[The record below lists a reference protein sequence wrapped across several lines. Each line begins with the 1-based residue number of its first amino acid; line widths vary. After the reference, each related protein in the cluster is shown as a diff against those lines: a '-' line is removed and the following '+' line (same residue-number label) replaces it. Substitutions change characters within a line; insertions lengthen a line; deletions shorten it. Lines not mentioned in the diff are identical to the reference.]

1 MSRKDL
7 LAKVH
12 IAKKELGLDEDTYR
26 DALEAETGKRSAGK
40 CSDAQLVAVLDRF
53 KERGWKP
60 KRRAAE
66 PHVRKIYALW
76 TELRETGAVTAPKP
90 HGFVK
95 RMSKDA
101 MRPEGVDR
109 AEFLSPEQAE
119 PIIEALKSW
128 VRREGGHVES

>member
-12 IAKKELGLDEDTYR
+12 IAKKELGLDDETYR
-26 DALEAETGKRSAGK
+26 DALETVTGKRSAGK

-53 KERGWKP
+53 KERGWTP

-66 PHVRKIYALW
+66 PHVRKVYALW
-76 TELRETGAVTAPKP
+76 TELREAGAVTAPKP

-95 RMSKDA
+95 RMTKSES
-101 MRPEGVDR
+101 RPDGVER
-109 AEFLSPEQAE
+109 AEFLSAEDAE

-128 VRREGGHVES
+128 VRRAGGHVQS